1 MKKNKLNYYDEFIKM
16 IEIIE
21 RTTVLLKD
29 LIDNYNF
36 DSLEE
41 KNNLI
46 HDLEHEADKIVFD
59 VRNYLISDFLPPIDR
74 EDIGILLHILD
85 NVEDEID
92 EIAKNFYILNV
103 KSIKEISFQEY
114 IDLLEEAALTTKKI
128 FNGLSNKKK
137 RKALLDVVNDLYYVE
152 DKADRVYEKYMKI
165 LYEKERNSLNVIKW
179 TTIFNGFETLF
190 DNYEAVADCIEEIII
205 KTL

>member
-103 KSIKEISFQEY
+103 KSIKEIY
-114 IDLLEEAALTTKKI
+114 MAI
-128 FNGLSNKKK
+128 F
-137 RKALLDVVNDLYYVE
+137 
-152 DKADRVYEKYMKI
+152 KYFSVK
-165 LYEKERNSLNVIKW
+165 
-179 TTIFNGFETLF
+179 
-190 DNYEAVADCIEEIII
+190 
-205 KTL
+205 

>member
-74 EDIGILLHILD
+74 VDIGILLHILD